1 MSKLP
6 RADALE
12 QLRADLRHFEESSDL
27 GARDTVDDIKSR
39 LRARILEV
47 ESELRAG
54 IKDHKGNPPRRSAV

>member
-1 MSKLP
+1 MSILSY
-6 RADALE
+6 ADTLE
-12 QLRADLRHFEESSDL
+12 KLRADLRHFEESDDL

-54 IKDHKGNPPRRSAV
+54 IKDHGCNAPRCSAV